1 VQAGEV
7 IAGGLLVARCD
18 AAEVL
23 DSVEEALD
31 EIALGVKREIALS
44 FGFSV

>member
-31 EIALGVKREIALS
+31 EIALGVEREIAIA
-44 FGFSV
+44 FSPWV